1 MHHARQTITLHQ
13 ARQTITFAPCKKKR
27 EQRSYKP
34 GSVPATLKKT
44 TVSAIYLVYESPHS
58 SSILPSIVTKVG
70 RTILKQWFTR
80 TCGLQMTQ
88 PTDRPVAGGLLH
100 HLLTLTHLSAGGCF
114 LLPYPT
120 VTNSF
125 YFRKWSV
132 LCRPDFPLA
141 TKGKRQTGALLSD
154 CKINKFKRKTAHT
167 DLFLFA
173 HRRLGCSQQHFFLNS
188 KHLFFYAK
196 DPSPPHWQT
205 KTCKQP
211 MVNK

>member
-1 MHHARQTITLHQ
+1 MHHAR
-13 ARQTITFAPCKKKR
+13 KKR

-34 GSVPATLKKT
+34 GSVPAILKKT

-88 PTDRPVAGGLLH
+88 PTDHPVAGGLLH
-100 HLLTLTHLSAGGCF
+100 HLLTLTLLSAGGYF

-154 CKINKFKRKTAHT
+154 CKINKIKRKTAHT
-167 DLFLFA
+167 DLFYLHIEGLTVHNSTFFK
-173 HRRLGCSQQHFFLNS
+173 QQAPYFL
-188 KHLFFYAK
+188 
-196 DPSPPHWQT
+196 
-205 KTCKQP
+205 CKRP
-211 MVNK
+211 FTTPLTNGNM

>member
-1 MHHARQTITLHQ
+1 MRKGIKTISPC
-13 ARQTITFAPCKKKR
+13 AITFAPSKTNHNVCTKQEKKESSAPISR
-27 EQRSYKP
+27 VLSPPSQ
-34 GSVPATLKKT
+34 KKT

-88 PTDRPVAGGLLH
+88 PTDHPVAGGLLH
-100 HLLTLTHLSAGGCF
+100 HLLTLTLLSAGGCF

-141 TKGKRQTGALLSD
+141 KRTSGRPERCFLTAKLINLNEKQRIQT
-154 CKINKFKRKTAHT
+154 
-167 DLFLFA
+167 
-173 HRRLGCSQQHFFLNS
+173 
-188 KHLFFYAK
+188 FFYCA
-196 DPSPPHWQT
+196 
-205 KTCKQP
+205 
-211 MVNK
+211 

>member
-1 MHHARQTITLHQ
+1 MCYIRKGIKTISPC
-13 ARQTITFAPCKKKR
+13 AITFAPSKTNHNVCHAQEKKR

-34 GSVPATLKKT
+34 GSVPAILKKA

-100 HLLTLTHLSAGGCF
+100 HLLTLTLLSAGGCF

-141 TKGKRQTGALLSD
+141 TKDKRQTGALLSD

-167 DLFLFA
+167 DLFLLCTEGMTV
-173 HRRLGCSQQHFFLNS
+173 HNSTFF
-188 KHLFFYAK
+188 
-196 DPSPPHWQT
+196 
-205 KTCKQP
+205 
-211 MVNK
+211 